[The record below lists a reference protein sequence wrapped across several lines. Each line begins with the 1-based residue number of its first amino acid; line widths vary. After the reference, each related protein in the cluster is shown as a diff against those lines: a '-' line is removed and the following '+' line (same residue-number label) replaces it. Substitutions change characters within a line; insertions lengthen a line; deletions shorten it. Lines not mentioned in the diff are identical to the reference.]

1 MASRTD
7 PKGQQDNDTNATGP
21 TTLRTSETLGERK
34 AELAKQQPPRSEVD
48 FNQLQ
53 ARFG

>member
-7 PKGQQDNDTNATGP
+7 PKGQQYTDTHATGP

-34 AELAKQQPPRSEVD
+34 AELPKQQPLRPEVD